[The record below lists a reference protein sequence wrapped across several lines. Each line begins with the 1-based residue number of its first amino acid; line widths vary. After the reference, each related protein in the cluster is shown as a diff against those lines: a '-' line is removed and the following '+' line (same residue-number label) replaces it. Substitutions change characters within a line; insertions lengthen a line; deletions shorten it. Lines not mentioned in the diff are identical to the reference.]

1 MSYSHAIFDR
11 KETGGWA
18 SGTVAD
24 EAHGAACAQPKAG
37 TRPDPER
44 TGNAGVK
51 VDLGV
56 TGLPMAQ
63 VAERAQALRD
73 LGADGVYCAEG
84 PHDIFVP
91 LTLAAG
97 AGLELD
103 ITTNAAVAFPRN
115 PIHLAHAA
123 SDLHVLSEGRFR
135 LGLAPQVRAH
145 ITRRF
150 GVEWSSPVA
159 RMRELVGAL
168 RAIFASWQE
177 AAPLDFEGTYYRHTL
192 MTPMFS
198 PGPTPFGTPPI
209 LLGALGP
216 RMTEMAAE
224 VADGLMILP
233 FNSRRSL
240 TELTMASV
248 ESGLARRNHSGR
260 TFEVVCG
267 AIVGVGADA
276 AAIEVAR
283 QGARALLGF
292 YGSTPAYRRVLEAE
306 GRGDLQ
312 AELAGLVRQGRWGE
326 LGPLIPDDLVDA
338 LAVCGTPAACAEQ
351 LREKIGDLADRV
363 ALFTP
368 VQPEDEVMGQLV
380 TRLRA

>member
-1 MSYSHAIFDR
+1 
-11 KETGGWA
+11 
-18 SGTVAD
+18 
-24 EAHGAACAQPKAG
+24 
-37 TRPDPER
+37 
-44 TGNAGVK
+44 VK
-51 VDLGV
+51 VDLGL
-56 TGLPMAQ
+56 TGVPLHE
-63 VAERAQALRD
+63 VAARTDALSA

-97 AGLELD
+97 RAPLS
-103 ITTNAAVAFPRN
+103 ITTNAAVALPRN

-123 SDLHVLSEGRFR
+123 HDLQVLSEGRFR

-168 RAIFASWQE
+168 QAIFANWQDGT
-177 AAPLDFEGTYYRHTL
+177 PLHFEGDYYRHTL

-198 PGPTPFGTPPI
+198 PGATPFGPPPI

-216 RMTEMAAE
+216 RMTTMTAE
-224 VADGLMILP
+224 VADGIVILP

-240 TELTMASV
+240 TDLTMAAV
-248 ESGLARRNHSGR
+248 AEGLARRDPDR
-260 TFEVVCG
+260 PAFEVVCG
-267 AIVGVGADA
+267 VIMGLGGDDEEIDRARSGV
-276 AAIEVAR
+276 
-283 QGARALLGF
+283 RALLGF
-292 YGSTPAYRRVLEAE
+292 YGSTPAYRRVLDIE

-312 AELAGLVRQGRWGE
+312 ATLSTFIRQGRWSA
-326 LGPLIPDDLVDA
+326 LGDQIPGDLVDA
-338 LAVCGTPAACAEQ
+338 LAICGTPKECAARLKA
-351 LREKIGDLADRV
+351 KVGDVADRV

-368 VQPEDEVMGQLV
+368 TQPSDTTLGRFLEL
-380 TRLRA
+380 LRV